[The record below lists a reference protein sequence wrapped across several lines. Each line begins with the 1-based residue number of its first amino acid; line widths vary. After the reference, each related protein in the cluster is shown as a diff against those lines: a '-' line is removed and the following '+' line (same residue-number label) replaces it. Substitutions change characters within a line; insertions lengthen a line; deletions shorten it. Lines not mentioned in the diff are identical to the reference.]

1 MGFDKKFGKGFEVDK
16 YVGKVVDTSRGNQRR
31 VKRVVNDNK
40 VGLSILGGAVTTL
53 AIGVGIL
60 GSVLVN
66 KKKTNSYKE
75 KIDELETENERLE
88 AILVSMN
95 DDYMNHLGIN
105 EEDLIPLDEEYPY
118 FSSEELDELRDWEG
132 ISFEDISD
140 SDSFDFDFEDEDEFE
155 KERAESL
162 ERDGDIIAPPYEPNE
177 TIIFTEEEIAET
189 LTEVAEEDSTE
200 EEDKQEEGK

>member
-66 KKKTNSYKE
+66 KKKTNRYKE

-95 DDYMNHLGIN
+95 DDYMNHLGID

-118 FSSEELDELRDWEG
+118 FSSEEWDELGDWEG
-132 ISFEDISD
+132 FSFEDISD
-140 SDSFDFDFEDEDEFE
+140 RDSFEFEDVEEFE

-162 ERDGDIIAPPYEPNE
+162 EEDGDIIAPPYEPNE
-177 TIIFTEEEIAET
+177 TIVFTEEEIAET

>member
-66 KKKTNSYKE
+66 KKKTKSYKE
-75 KIDELETENERLE
+75 KIEELETENERLE

-95 DDYMNHLGIN
+95 DDYMNHLGID

-118 FSSEELDELRDWEG
+118 FSSEEWDELGDWEG
-132 ISFEDISD
+132 FSFEDISD
-140 SDSFDFDFEDEDEFE
+140 RDSFEFEDVEEFE

-162 ERDGDIIAPPYEPNE
+162 EEDGDIIAPPYEPNE
-177 TIIFTEEEIAET
+177 TIVFTEEEIAET

>member
-66 KKKTNSYKE
+66 KKKTKSYKE
-75 KIDELETENERLE
+75 KIEELETENERLE

-95 DDYMNHLGIN
+95 NDYMNHLGIN

-132 ISFEDISD
+132 ISFED
-140 SDSFDFDFEDEDEFE
+140 EDEFE

-162 ERDGDIIAPPYEPNE
+162 ERDGDNIAPPYEPNE
-177 TIIFTEEEIAET
+177 TIVFTEEEIAET

>member
-66 KKKTNSYKE
+66 KKKTKSYKE
-75 KIDELETENERLE
+75 KIEELETENERLE

-95 DDYMNHLGIN
+95 NDYMNHLGIN

-132 ISFEDISD
+132 ISFEEFR
-140 SDSFDFDFEDEDEFE
+140 DSFEFEDEDDFE